1 MVLPACTGTG
11 LALLLIERLA
21 EPATPTIAVALLLLV
36 FGSVTLLAIE
46 AVSEIVEPA
55 VAVGLTVTTK
65 VTVEEV
71 LTARLAILQV

>member
-1 MVLPACTGTG
+1 MLLPACTGTG
-11 LALLLIERLA
+11 LAVLLIERLA
-21 EPATPTIAVALLLLV
+21 ESATPTTAVALLLLV
-36 FGSVTLLAIE
+36 LGSVTLLAIE

-71 LTARLAILQV
+71 LIARLAILQV

>member
-1 MVLPACTGTG
+1 MLFPACTGTG

-21 EPATPTIAVALLLLV
+21 ESATPTTAVALLLLV
-36 FGSVTLLAIE
+36 LGSVTLLAIE

-71 LTARLAILQV
+71 LSARLAILQV